1 MQNTLVSEVNPIDKQ
16 DKVNHFTDFEE
27 ESKQHE
33 SLTSDAMVKIIDNK
47 TKIEDSAKEANVNML
62 LKEEIAKIN

>member
-1 MQNTLVSEVNPIDKQ
+1 MQNTLVSELNPIDKQ

-33 SLTSDAMVKIIDNK
+33 SLTSDAMVKIIDRP
-47 TKIEDSAKEANVNML
+47 KIEDSAKEANVNML

>member
-1 MQNTLVSEVNPIDKQ
+1 MQNTLVSEINPIDKQ

-27 ESKQHE
+27 ESKQNE
-33 SLTSDAMVKIIDNK
+33 SLTSDAMVKIIDK
-47 TKIEDSAKEANVNML
+47 QHKQEDNNKEANVNLL